1 MAKEKENTTPEK
13 KSKKSEKKKPNRV
26 VKWFK
31 DLKSEF
37 KKVVWPTRKTV
48 VNNTAVVVVVVAIAA
63 ILVGALDAGFLK
75 IMDLIYNH

>member
-26 VKWFK
+26 AKWFK

-48 VNNTAVVVVVVAIAA
+48 VNNTAVVVAVVAVAA